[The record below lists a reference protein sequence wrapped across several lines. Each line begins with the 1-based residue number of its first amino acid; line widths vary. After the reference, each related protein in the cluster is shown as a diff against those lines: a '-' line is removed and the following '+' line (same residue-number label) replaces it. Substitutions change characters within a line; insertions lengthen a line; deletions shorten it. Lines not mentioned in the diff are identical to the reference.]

1 MNIADSLHRLAECI
15 APPPLLADAP
25 AAGRW
30 HALFSDRPRPL
41 LLPAHN
47 RRARRS
53 GVQFFLPQLWR
64 QCYAR
69 ARLHAHDLFGARAQL
84 PLLELPASALT
95 DHLDITDSPQLAF
108 LIGTPGPYQKASML
122 VMSSQGEPMAIVKI
136 AMGSEANAMI
146 NAESYWLRTLH
157 AHIELEAYVPEL
169 LQEGHTR
176 NGCRFF
182 SQSIVKG
189 RPDTGAFTAAHADF
203 LRRLG
208 AVDCKHCTL
217 DVAPIYAVMQENLSR
232 LLPKLSS
239 ARAQLFQTAMHECA
253 ASLNNWTGPFVITHG
268 DFAFWNIRIADD
280 CLSVFD
286 WEYAFAGAPPLFDI
300 LHFHLISPA
309 ASGRVLGARDMRRA
323 LASAKE
329 FALLAYPGFD
339 WSEKIVGSLGLA
351 YLLHTLLFYGVSR
364 GELVESQPVE
374 RAFCRLIEERA
385 TWQQ

>member
-1 MNIADSLHRLAECI
+1 MNMAESLHRLTECI
-15 APPPLLADAP
+15 APPLLADAP
-25 AAGRW
+25 ASGRW

-69 ARLHAHDLFGARAQL
+69 VRLHAHDLFGARAQL

-122 VMSSQGEPMAIVKI
+122 VMSLQGEPLAIVKI
-136 AMGSEANAMI
+136 AMGSDANAMI
-146 NAESYWLRTLH
+146 SSEAYWLRTLH
-157 AHIELEAYVPEL
+157 AHTELEEYVPEL
-169 LQEGHTR
+169 LQEGRTR
-176 NGCRFF
+176 NGCRFL

-203 LRRLG
+203 LKRLG
-208 AVDCKHCTL
+208 AIECKHCTL
-217 DVAPIYAVMQENLSR
+217 DAAPIYAVMQENLSR
-232 LLPKLSS
+232 LLPKLSA
-239 ARAQLFQTAMHECA
+239 ARAQLFQTAMQECTA
-253 ASLNNWTGPFVITHG
+253 NLRNWTGPFVITHG

-280 CLSVFD
+280 RLCVFD
-286 WEYAFAGAPPLFDI
+286 WEYAFAGAPPLFDL

-309 ASGRVLGARDMRRA
+309 ASGRVLSARDMRRA
-323 LASAKE
+323 LTPAKA
-329 FALLAYPGFD
+329 FVSNTYPEFD
-339 WSEKIVGSLGLA
+339 WSEKVVGSLGLA

-374 RAFCRLIEERA
+374 RSFCRLIEERA